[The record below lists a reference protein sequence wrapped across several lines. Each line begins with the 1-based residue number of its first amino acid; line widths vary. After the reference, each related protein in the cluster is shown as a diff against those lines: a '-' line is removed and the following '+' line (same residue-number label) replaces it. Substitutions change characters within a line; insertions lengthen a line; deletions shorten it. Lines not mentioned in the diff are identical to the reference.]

1 MPTFS
6 TFFLSTEKKRNECQE
21 FARVYVGGEDVYSLH
36 IINGGMMKGR
46 AWICT
51 LEGEFETKNS
61 PNEGGGEQ

>member
-1 MPTFS
+1 MPGICS
-6 TFFLSTEKKRNECQE
+6 
-21 FARVYVGGEDVYSLH
+21 RVRVGEDVYSLH